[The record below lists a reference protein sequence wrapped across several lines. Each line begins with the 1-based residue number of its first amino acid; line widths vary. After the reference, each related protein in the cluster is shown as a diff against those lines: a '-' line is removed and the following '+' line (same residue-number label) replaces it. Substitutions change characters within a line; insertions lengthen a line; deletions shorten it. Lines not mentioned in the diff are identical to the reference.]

1 MPITASASVETFQT
15 ANGKQWR
22 LAGTDDNGLR
32 YFVPAHL
39 EPANVLRL
47 AWAKET
53 DLAEALGPL
62 TPIAVCRC
70 DDPDVDPYECEADDC
85 TYSFSELNPFGQ
97 SARPVNVGSA
107 EVSRK
112 CGTCGWK
119 TSVWHVDD
127 GSADQELHEHI
138 SREHTERSAA

>member
-1 MPITASASVETFQT
+1 MPNTTATTVELFQT
-15 ANGKQWR
+15 PEGKQWR
-22 LAGTDDNGLR
+22 LAGTDSNGDRL
-32 YFVPAHL
+32 FVPSHL
-39 EPANVLRL
+39 DPTKVSRLVWVSEDFLR
-47 AWAKET
+47 
-53 DLAEALGPL
+53 AELGDL
-62 TPIAVCRC
+62 TPVTACRC

-112 CGTCGWK
+112 CDTCGWT

-127 GSADQELHEHI
+127 GSADQELYEHI